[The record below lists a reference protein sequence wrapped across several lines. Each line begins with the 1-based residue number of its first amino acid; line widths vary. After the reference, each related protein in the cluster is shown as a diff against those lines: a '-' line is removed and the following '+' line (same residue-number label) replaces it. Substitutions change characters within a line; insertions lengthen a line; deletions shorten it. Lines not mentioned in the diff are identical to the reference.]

1 MIIDWYTIMFQIIN
15 FLILVFL
22 LRYFLYGPIIRAMD
36 DREQKIVEREE
47 EAERQKK
54 EAEEESLDY
63 RQKKE
68 ELEEQEEEIIEKA
81 REKAEKE
88 KRDLLKE
95 ARKEVDNTR
104 RRWEDAFEREKE
116 TFISELRKR
125 IGQQACSIARRCL
138 EDLADAELEALT
150 WDLFLKKIRE
160 MPEEE
165 RSKLKEAVASEEDE
179 VFLQSAFEPPKKK
192 LNKLR
197 EELQEVVSE
206 HKAELKL
213 SAKTDQS
220 LVCGLELN
228 AGGYRVSWNIDN
240 YLDDVEERILK
251 DFDQQASAEL
261 TGEVSGSDE
270 TGDRK

>member
-1 MIIDWYTIMFQIIN
+1 MIIDWYTIIFQIIN
-15 FLILVFL
+15 FLVLVFL
-22 LRYFLYGPIIRAMD
+22 LRRYLYGPIIRAMD
-36 DREQKIVEREE
+36 DREQKIMEREE
-47 EAERQKK
+47 EAENKKK
-54 EAEEESLDY
+54 EAEKESREY
-63 RQKKE
+63 RQQKE
-68 ELEEQEEEIIEKA
+68 ELAQQEDEILEQA

-88 KRDLLKE
+88 KHSFLKE
-95 ARKEVDNTR
+95 ARKEVEETKS
-104 RRWEDAFEREKE
+104 RWEDAFEREKE

-125 IGQQACSIARRCL
+125 IGQQACTVARRCL

-197 EELQEVVSE
+197 EELQEVVAE
-206 HKAELKL
+206 HKAQLKL

-228 AGGYRVSWNIDN
+228 AGGYRVSWNIDS